1 MVTTPDEL
9 SNAAEETGRKLPNG
23 DEIKI
28 LGEVLALLNELD
40 AAARERLLYTASAYF
55 GVSRRGDR
63 PTALSVGG
71 NVGSPAGT
79 FSEDRSISAK
89 DFVMQKQP
97 KTDVERVACLAFYL
111 THYRDA
117 RFFKTL
123 DISKLN
129 TDAAQVKFA
138 NAAYAVANAEKAGLL
153 APAQRGQK
161 QLSAVGEQFV
171 LALPDR
177 DAAKAALA
185 NLRKRRRAKKNDQ
198 GLTEKT
204 DAEDTTAANG
214 QQAD

>member
-1 MVTTPDEL
+1 MATTSDQLASP
-9 SNAAEETGRKLPNG
+9 AEVDVSKTTNG

-40 AAARERLLYTASAYF
+40 APARERLLHTASAYF
-55 GVSRRGDR
+55 DISRRSDRATSPPARGDM
-63 PTALSVGG
+63 
-71 NVGSPAGT
+71 GSAAT
-79 FSEDRSISAK
+79 SFSEDRSISVK

-97 KTDVERVACLAFYL
+97 RTDVERVACLAFYL

-177 DAAKAALA
+177 DVAKGALA

-204 DAEDTTAANG
+204 NGEGTTQANG

>member
-1 MVTTPDEL
+1 MSTIPDEL
-9 SNAAEETGRKLPNG
+9 SNANEQVTRKVANG

-40 AAARERLLYTASAYF
+40 AAARERLLHTASAYF
-55 GVSRRGDR
+55 GTSRRSDR
-63 PTALSVGG
+63 TAAYSLGTDL
-71 NVGSPAGT
+71 GSSAA

-177 DAAKAALA
+177 EAAKGALA

-204 DAEDTTAANG
+204 NGEGAGQANG
-214 QQAD
+214 KQTD

>member
-1 MVTTPDEL
+1 MSTTPDEL
-9 SNAAEETGRKLPNG
+9 PSENEQVARKTPNG

-28 LGEVLALLNELD
+28 LGQVLALLNELD
-40 AAARERLLYTASAYF
+40 AAARERLLHTASAYF
-55 GVSRRGDR
+55 GASRRSDRVAAYSSGGDM
-63 PTALSVGG
+63 
-71 NVGSPAGT
+71 GSSAAA

-111 THYRDA
+111 THYRDV

-138 NAAYAVANAEKAGLL
+138 NAAYAVANAEKARLL

-161 QLSAVGEQFV
+161 QLSALGERFV

-177 DAAKAALA
+177 EAAKAALA

-198 GLTEKT
+198 GLTGKT
-204 DAEDTTAANG
+204 NGESSTQANG
-214 QQAD
+214 NQTD

>member
-1 MVTTPDEL
+1 
-9 SNAAEETGRKLPNG
+9 
-23 DEIKI
+23 
-28 LGEVLALLNELD
+28 
-40 AAARERLLYTASAYF
+40 
-55 GVSRRGDR
+55 
-63 PTALSVGG
+63 
-71 NVGSPAGT
+71 
-79 FSEDRSISAK
+79 
-89 DFVMQKQP
+89 MQKQP

-111 THYRDA
+111 THYRSV

-185 NLRKRRRAKKNDQ
+185 SLRKRRKVRKSDQ
-198 GLTEKT
+198 GLT
-204 DAEDTTAANG
+204 DRTTEEATSQANG
-214 QQAD
+214 E